1 MVARWIVLLLVLLT
15 QALAQ
20 VPNVPQEL
28 LKPRRRLQ
36 DDRLVLCVNRGGSL
50 ENLERAVATA
60 LGKALLV
67 NTVFYEVEYG
77 NFPVFDDGDFLT
89 SLYLDLTNNCDGFLG
104 INMASGKNPDW
115 LTFSRPYLE
124 VPYLF
129 ISNNPSWTQLADL
142 PPDQKIGVLVS
153 TAIDATLI
161 NYLQTLPTDQQWG
174 RLPYGSLELMEK
186 RLLDGTL
193 GALLLWSPLIRQLP
207 SQGVGLTIGS
217 IRPLPAQASQ
227 LGVALRAQDT
237 ALRSS
242 IDAALTSLIESGEMT
257 QLIEAEGIQASPGGE
272 FTPTD
277 PDSSATPER
286 NPWLWALLLP
296 ILAGI
301 GVGLRLRQRKIRT

>member
-1 MVARWIVLLLVLLT
+1 MVARWMVLALMVLS

-50 ENLERAVATA
+50 EKLERAVATA

-67 NTVFYEVEYG
+67 NTVFHEVEYG

-89 SLYLDLTNNCDGFLG
+89 LLYLDLTNNCDGFIG

-129 ISNNPSWTQLADL
+129 ISHNPSWKQLADL

-161 NYLQTLPTDQQWG
+161 NYLQTLPESQQWG

-193 GALLLWSPLIRQLP
+193 GGLLLWSPLIRQLP
-207 SQGVGLTIGS
+207 SQGVGLTVGS
-217 IRPLPAQASQ
+217 ISPLPAQASQ
-227 LGVALRAQDT
+227 MGIALRVQDT

-242 IDAALTSLIESGEMT
+242 IDAALTSLIDSGEVA
-257 QLIEAEGIQASPGGE
+257 QLIAAEGIQASPGGE

-277 PDSSATPER
+277 PDAPATPVAT
-286 NPWLWALLLP
+286 PWLWGLLV
-296 ILAGI
+296 LAAAGL
-301 GVGLRLRQRKIRT
+301 GLGLRRRRRKMKV

>member
-1 MVARWIVLLLVLLT
+1 MIVRWIVLGLLLC
-15 QALAQ
+15 AEAFAQ

-36 DDRLVLCVNRGGSL
+36 DDQLVLCLNRGGSL
-50 ENLERAVATA
+50 ENLERAVARA

-67 NTVFYEVEYG
+67 ETRLYEVEYG

-89 SLYLDLTNNCDGFLG
+89 SLYLDLTNNCDGFVG

-129 ISNNPSWTQLADL
+129 ISNNPGWTQLADL

-193 GALLLWSPLIRQLP
+193 GGLLLWSPLIRQLP
-207 SQGVGLTIGS
+207 SRGQGLTIGS

-227 LGVALRAQDT
+227 LGIALRVQDAALRA
-237 ALRSS
+237 S
-242 IDAALTSLIESGEMT
+242 IDDALQTLIDSGEIA
-257 QLIEAEGIQASPGGE
+257 QFIADEGIQASPGGA
-272 FTPTD
+272 FVAVD
-277 PDSSATPER
+277 PDAPASMNRSR
-286 NPWLWALLLP
+286 WLWGTALLV
-296 ILAGI
+296 LAGLAL
-301 GVGLRLRQRKIRT
+301 GLGRLRRKIRS